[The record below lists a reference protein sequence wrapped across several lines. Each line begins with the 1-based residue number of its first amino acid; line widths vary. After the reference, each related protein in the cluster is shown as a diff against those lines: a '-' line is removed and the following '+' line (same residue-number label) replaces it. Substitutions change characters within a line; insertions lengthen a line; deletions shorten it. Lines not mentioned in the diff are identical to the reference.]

1 MRRLRSEHAQ
11 VTSMMVVMVVA
22 LLFFAGLVLDGGRLL
37 AARREVADV
46 ATGAARAG
54 AQAMSMD
61 VFNRDGDT
69 RLDTDAARAAAS
81 AYLAAAGVVGGD
93 IEVSD
98 AQIQVSV
105 QRPTPML
112 MLAMLGIRAKT
123 VTGTGSAELVRGI
136 DEGGDT

>member
-1 MRRLRSEHAQ
+1 
-11 VTSMMVVMVVA
+11 MMVVMVVA

-61 VFNRDGDT
+61 AFNRHGDT
-69 RLDTDAARAAAS
+69 RLDADAARAAAS
-81 AYLAAAGVVGGD
+81 AYLAAAGVGGD
-93 IEVSD
+93 IQVSD